1 MFVLIFNRHSFIICV
16 SGFFKWYSQYS
27 QMYGY
32 SWPLK
37 IGNNWLCRR
46 TVWHA
51 ETNWDE
57 FTFKSKIELVWK
69 NCNKSYEIIWFASAV
84 GGRSMNDYSPGKL
97 NRKVI
102 LTEWRF
108 GATIY
113 VYFISLNT
121 YFWDFIEEFQE
132 SILIYY
138 LFKDTSGLLQ
148 KCTQLLMP
156 FSGTIR
162 TYYALSNGV
171 IRFVSSV
178 STLFWAS
185 ETAFWLNCILIQL
198 ITSILWF

>member
-1 MFVLIFNRHSFIICV
+1 MFVLIFNPHSFIICV
-16 SGFFKWYSQYS
+16 SWLFKWYSQYS
-27 QMYGY
+27 QMYGYNGY

-113 VYFISLNT
+113 VYFMSLNT
-121 YFWDFIEEFQE
+121 YFLGLHWRISRVYTYLLPFQKTQVAFYKNAHNFWCHFLAQYAHIMPFQMVWSVLFQVCQLCFEPQKLLFDFIV
-132 SILIYY
+132 Y
-138 LFKDTSGLLQ
+138 
-148 KCTQLLMP
+148 
-156 FSGTIR
+156 
-162 TYYALSNGV
+162 
-171 IRFVSSV
+171 
-178 STLFWAS
+178 
-185 ETAFWLNCILIQL
+185 
-198 ITSILWF
+198 

>member
-1 MFVLIFNRHSFIICV
+1 
-16 SGFFKWYSQYS
+16 
-27 QMYGY
+27 MYGH

-121 YFWDFIEEFQE
+121 YFFGTSLKNFK
-132 SILIYY
+132 SLY
-138 LFKDTSGLLQ
+138 LFTTFSRHKWPFTKMHTTSDAIFWHKTHILCPFIWCDPFCF
-148 KCTQLLMP
+148 KCVNFVLSLRNYFLTSLYTNSTTLM
-156 FSGTIR
+156 SWIQ
-162 TYYALSNGV
+162 V
-171 IRFVSSV
+171 
-178 STLFWAS
+178 TLY
-185 ETAFWLNCILIQL
+185 
-198 ITSILWF
+198 